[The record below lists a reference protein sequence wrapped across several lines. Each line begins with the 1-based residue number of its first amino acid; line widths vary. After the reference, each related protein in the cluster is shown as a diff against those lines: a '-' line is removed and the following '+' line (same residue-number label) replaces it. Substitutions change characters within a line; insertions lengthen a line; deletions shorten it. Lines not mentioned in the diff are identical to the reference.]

1 MNTVNRKKYFLG
13 IAFSCA
19 LLLVLSL
26 GSGPAAAQQSEAQEK
41 EALPT
46 LDELLQLIRQ
56 GQLAENRENLR
67 REQRFRAQ
75 RNRQDRLL
83 AEAREERD
91 REERRSDELEA
102 IFESNQELIAIKRLQ
117 LQDTLGSLVELFGHM
132 SAAAGDLR
140 SDLETSVISAQYR
153 GRVEF
158 LDELI
163 SKISESDAL
172 PEVREVERLWYELQR
187 EINEAGKVVSFPVEV
202 ISLDGN
208 RETRQVVRVGAFN
221 IIDDRGR
228 YLNYVGEKK
237 HLEELARQPGGA
249 FNRWAK
255 GLARANGEEGLQI
268 FAIDP
273 TGPAGGAFLASLID
287 APTLVE
293 RWHQGRIIGYLIS
306 ALGVFALALAL
317 LRLGILSLVGRQVS
331 QQLRQ
336 VNTLGDNP
344 LGRVLK
350 VYEANPGLDLE
361 SLELK
366 MSEAILHERPAL
378 ERGEALL
385 RIIAAVAPL
394 MGLLGTVTGMI
405 LVFQGIVIFGAG
417 DPKAMAGGISQ
428 ALVTTVLGLIVA
440 IPTLLLYTLV
450 NTRSQG
456 IIQVLE
462 EQATGIVA
470 RRSEVQQG

>member
-1 MNTVNRKKYFLG
+1 ML
-13 IAFSCA
+13 
-19 LLLVLSL
+19 
-26 GSGPAAAQQSEAQEK
+26 
-41 EALPT
+41 
-46 LDELLQLIRQ
+46 
-56 GQLAENRENLR
+56 
-67 REQRFRAQ
+67 FR
-75 RNRQDRLL
+75 
-83 AEAREERD
+83 
-91 REERRSDELEA
+91 S
-102 IFESNQELIAIKRLQ
+102 
-117 LQDTLGSLVELFGHM
+117 
-132 SAAAGDLR
+132 
-140 SDLETSVISAQYR
+140 
-153 GRVEF
+153 
-158 LDELI
+158 
-163 SKISESDAL
+163 
-172 PEVREVERLWYELQR
+172 
-187 EINEAGKVVSFPVEV
+187 
-202 ISLDGN
+202 
-208 RETRQVVRVGAFN
+208 
-221 IIDDRGR
+221 
-228 YLNYVGEKK
+228 
-237 HLEELARQPGGA
+237 
-249 FNRWAK
+249 
-255 GLARANGEEGLQI
+255 
-268 FAIDP
+268 
-273 TGPAGGAFLASLID
+273 
-287 APTLVE
+287 
-293 RWHQGRIIGYLIS
+293 LIS